1 MFLTKK
7 SVIKI
12 AIMAVCYFLIGSLS
26 ITIWFIFNRIGIYEN
41 FLLILG
47 IITYLL
53 GLLFIFWGRYAEGKG
68 KLINLGTKLVRNEL
82 KPAEFIK
89 HYESIKNSDD
99 LIINKPSV
107 EVLHLIIIAYDS
119 LNDKENALATA
130 DEMINIS
137 NGKKKIFSRLI
148 KTSLLFDYGRT
159 QEAELLFNEIR
170 SEKLDVMC
178 TSLVDIVLK
187 SDRAKALSDYKTI
200 EEYNLNLLKRSF
212 PKLDNLGKL
221 VVHYQLGEIYSELQE
236 NAKAAAHYQ
245 YCVNFGGETE
255 IKKSAIKKLEGIKQ

>member
-7 SVIKI
+7 SILKI
-12 AIMAVCYFLIGSLS
+12 VIMAVCYFLIGSLS
-26 ITIWFIFNRIGIYEN
+26 IATWFVFVGMGIYEN

-53 GLLFIFWGRYAEGKG
+53 GALMILLGRFAEGKG

-89 HYESIKNSDD
+89 HYESVKNSGD
-99 LIINKPSV
+99 LVLNKPSI
-107 EVLHLIIIAYDS
+107 EVLQLVIAAYDS

-130 DEMINIS
+130 DEMINAAKD
-137 NGKKKIFSRLI
+137 KKKNYAKLI
-148 KTSLLFDYGRT
+148 KTSLLFDYGT
-159 QEAELLFNEIR
+159 IQEAEALFNSIK
-170 SEKLDVMC
+170 SEKLDIM
-178 TSLVDIVLK
+178 SAGLADAILK
-187 SDRAKALSDYKTI
+187 SDRAKAMEDYKTV
-200 EEYNLNLLKRSF
+200 EAYNLMLLERSF

-221 VVHYQLGEIYSELQE
+221 VVHYQLGEVYAKLQE
-236 NAKAAAHYQ
+236 NENAVTHYQ

-255 IKKSAIKKLEGIKQ
+255 IKKSASEKLENLK